1 MMKIRDGEDTL
12 LRTKRMSMRRKLGEL
27 CLNACLQ
34 ELYQA
39 WDRAGGGSC
48 YFWVPLSP
56 SGKGKGNRAPGCKI
70 SKLTSVEEQR
80 I

>member
-1 MMKIRDGEDTL
+1 MLASKSFTRHGTE
-12 LRTKRMSMRRKLGEL
+12 RG
-27 CLNACLQ
+27 
-34 ELYQA
+34 
-39 WDRAGGGSC
+39 GGGSC

-70 SKLTSVEEQR
+70 SKLTSVKEQR

>member
-39 WDRAGGGSC
+39 WDRRGVMLFLGTLVKGRGTELLGVK
-48 YFWVPLSP
+48 YP
-56 SGKGKGNRAPGCKI
+56 S
-70 SKLTSVEEQR
+70 
-80 I
+80 